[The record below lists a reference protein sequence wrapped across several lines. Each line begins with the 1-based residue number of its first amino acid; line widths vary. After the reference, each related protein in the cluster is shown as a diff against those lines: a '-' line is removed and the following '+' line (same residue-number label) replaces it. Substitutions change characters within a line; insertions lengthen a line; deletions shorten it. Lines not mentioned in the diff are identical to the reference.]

1 MKVDHQLG
9 KMHVY
14 LVSTS
19 VISRCP
25 PDWLKCRHI
34 PCGGILAKVS
44 REVGKLRF
52 YARIGDKRSGVE
64 VADVQAVLAG
74 DLDPFLIG

>member
-1 MKVDHQLG
+1 M
-9 KMHVY
+9 
-14 LVSTS
+14 
-19 VISRCP
+19 
-25 PDWLKCRHI
+25 
-34 PCGGILAKVS
+34 LAKVN

-64 VADVQAVLAG
+64 VADVQAVHAG

>member
-1 MKVDHQLG
+1 M
-9 KMHVY
+9 
-14 LVSTS
+14 
-19 VISRCP
+19 
-25 PDWLKCRHI
+25 
-34 PCGGILAKVS
+34 LAKVS